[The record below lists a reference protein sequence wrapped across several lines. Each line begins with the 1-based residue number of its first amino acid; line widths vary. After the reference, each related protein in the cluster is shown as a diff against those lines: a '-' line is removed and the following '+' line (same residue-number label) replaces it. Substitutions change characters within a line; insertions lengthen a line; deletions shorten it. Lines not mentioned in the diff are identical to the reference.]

1 MLTRRIIRG
10 IANIGDYIESEH
22 IRYWKLFH
30 FTNAKKLNDLTTN
43 ISVVKLEK
51 CEVIKI

>member
-1 MLTRRIIRG
+1 MANLTKRVFKG

-30 FTNAKKLNDLTTN
+30 FTNAKKLNEMTN
-43 ISVVKLEK
+43 KVAITRV
-51 CEVIKI
+51 